1 MSRRITANDRILL
14 RRWLCEAYEMS
25 SGIARREIIEWKTVR
40 VNGRLIID
48 IDFEVK
54 DDDVVVVRS
63 DVGLA
68 KSTVV
73 DIPHWFRDSCKR
85 SK

>member
-1 MSRRITANDRILL
+1 MSRRITANDRIPLW
-14 RRWLCEAYEMS
+14 RWLCEAYEMS
-25 SGIARREIIEWKTVR
+25 SGIARREIIEWKNVR

-48 IDFEVK
+48 FDFEVK
-54 DDDVVVVRS
+54 DNDVVVVMS
-63 DVGLA
+63 DVGPA

-73 DIPHWFRDSCKR
+73 DIPHWFRDSCRK